1 MKARYVVKTRYV
13 VALAVV
19 AGFGL
24 GAAAI
29 QGLHAQ
35 AKPPAYVVAEID
47 VTNEAA
53 FLKDFAPLAQ
63 KALATG
69 AGYKAIARGGKTVS
83 LYGAPPKSRIV
94 INTFANIDEAI
105 KAYNSPAY
113 KEAKAIG
120 DKYAT
125 FRTYAIEGV
134 AN

>member
-1 MKARYVVKTRYV
+1 MKTRYV
-13 VALAVV
+13 VALAVA

-24 GAAAI
+24 GVAAV

-35 AKPPAYVVAEID
+35 AKPPAYVVVEID

-53 FLKDFAPLAQ
+53 FLKEFAPLAQ

-69 AGYKAIARGGKTVS
+69 VGYKAIARGGKTVA
-83 LYGAPPKSRIV
+83 LYGAPPKSRII

-105 KAYNSPAY
+105 KAYTSPAY